1 MSSEDKGMGKLFLQ
15 YYSYG
20 KKTLSAISKIM
31 RKLRK
36 SEGKDRKRSDKELTM
51 LAETLEKRLTDRN
64 KELAETNE
72 KLRREVAEHKQTE
85 ERMRRLAHAIEQSS
99 GSILITDSTG
109 VIEYVNPKFTQITG
123 YTSEEVIG
131 ENPRILKSRKTPE
144 GVYQNLWQ
152 TVTSGKEWRGTFCNT
167 HSVN

>member
-64 KELAETNE
+64 KELA
-72 KLRREVAEHKQTE
+72 
-85 ERMRRLAHAIEQSS
+85 
-99 GSILITDSTG
+99 G
-109 VIEYVNPKFTQITG
+109 
-123 YTSEEVIG
+123 
-131 ENPRILKSRKTPE
+131 
-144 GVYQNLWQ
+144 
-152 TVTSGKEWRGTFCNT
+152 
-167 HSVN
+167 